1 MASLLAGVGQLSQLA
16 KLWLA
21 PRLWSR
27 SISWCLAEGYG
38 DQRPPVGLCSSER
51 TSCVLMKIV
60 EIHDMTPLRKRK
72 IVEYR
77 YHLLQAKSDDG
88 TDSSTINLDS
98 VADQSMVFLR
108 AGHLV
113 EIDSFLATHG
123 PCGRLFG
130 TCLAWWTVKHTHD
143 RLLGSGL
150 IFSQPQ

>member
-1 MASLLAGVGQLSQLA
+1 
-16 KLWLA
+16 
-21 PRLWSR
+21 
-27 SISWCLAEGYG
+27 
-38 DQRPPVGLCSSER
+38 
-51 TSCVLMKIV
+51 MKIV

-130 TCLAWWTVKHTHD
+130 TCLAW
-143 RLLGSGL
+143 
-150 IFSQPQ
+150 